1 MTQALHTFC
10 PMQAVRR
17 AIPSSKPAVQRFYP
31 QCQRCSYMQAT
42 AMRNGVR
49 RLVLHLHAPCYRS
62 EHLAGV

>member
-1 MTQALHTFC
+1 
-10 PMQAVRR
+10 MQAVRR